1 MPRIGTWNSLN
12 STLYFII
19 FNLSQILKS
28 YSNNTINALKAFS
41 CFSWKKT
48 LSIYKNNGSQF
59 IPVSSFRTKLYT
71 VTNQLIINQPFIT
84 YKEQNRDLRI
94 ETARKP
100 QEMYSS
106 RLINSLQ
113 QKCTGVRTSRY
124 QVHSDITSRF
134 ILGLWVKTNTN
145 VVNDTVLPSHVKMG
159 LQCGRNNIKP
169 NVGICTFLYWRRI
182 WMKTE

>member
-1 MPRIGTWNSLN
+1 MH
-12 STLYFII
+12 
-19 FNLSQILKS
+19 
-28 YSNNTINALKAFS
+28 
-41 CFSWKKT
+41 WKHFLVSRGKT
-48 LSIYKNNGSQF
+48 LKIYKNNGSQF
-59 IPVSSFRTKLYT
+59 IPARSFRAKLYT
-71 VTNQLIINQPFIT
+71 VTNQLIINQLFIT
-84 YKEQNRDLRI
+84 YKKQNRDLRI
-94 ETARKP
+94 ETGRKP

-124 QVHSDITSRF
+124 QAHSDITSLL
-134 ILGLWVKTNTN
+134 ILGLWGKSKKTN